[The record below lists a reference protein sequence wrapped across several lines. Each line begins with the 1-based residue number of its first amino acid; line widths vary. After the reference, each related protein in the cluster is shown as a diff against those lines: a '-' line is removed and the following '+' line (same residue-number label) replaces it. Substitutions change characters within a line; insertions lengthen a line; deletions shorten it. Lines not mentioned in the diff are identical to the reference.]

1 MIDKLRKKMANRMP
15 LIKFVFAIVLLPMTF
30 AISTVAAQG
39 SADQL
44 SLMPMPK
51 SLNLT
56 AEKFRLSDSFKV
68 AIVGPAHPRLYTGA
82 TRFLRRLAGRTGFF
96 LPQDFLTPGN
106 QPQAAE
112 LLIRCRRSGEVKLGE
127 DESYTLD
134 ISGSRL
140 TLTAATDLGAL
151 HGLETVLQLL
161 SVDEHGYYF
170 PGMKIDDAPR
180 FPWRGLLIDACR
192 HFMPVEVI
200 LRNLDGM
207 AAVKMNVLHWHLS
220 EDQGFRVESK
230 VYPKLHELGSDG
242 LYYTQA
248 QIREVI
254 AYANERGIRVIPE
267 FDVPGH
273 ATSWLVAYPELG
285 SAPGPY
291 KIERNWGIFY
301 PVINPVNEFTYEF
314 LDKFFG
320 EMAAL
325 FPDPYFHIGGDEIE
339 HGDDHKAEHWN
350 NNPEIQAFM
359 KKNRIPDNAALQA
372 YFNSRVLN
380 ILTKHGKIMVGWDE
394 ILHESMPTN
403 IVIQSWRGRESMV
416 SAAQK
421 GYQSILSNGYYIDL
435 IQSTDFHYLND
446 PLPADTPLS
455 PAEQKKI
462 LGGEATM
469 WSEMVSPETVDSR
482 IWPRTAAIAERLWS
496 PRDVDDVDDMYRR
509 LDKLSFELEELGLQ
523 HEKNYGMMLRRL
535 TRNHDITAL
544 RNFVDVIEP
553 VKIYN
558 RNRLRAQTSFSPL
571 TRVVD
576 AARPDAAVARNFRQ
590 DVDAYLGAGERDR
603 ALAAAIRSRLE
614 LWQQN
619 HAGLVALVNVS
630 PVLAEIESLSADLQ
644 AISAIGLRALAL
656 LEANASADAAW
667 FAEARLALEQ
677 AKEPRGQTEL
687 MVVSPIARLVAAAG
701 GE

>member
-1 MIDKLRKKMANRMP
+1 MAFSVSILM
-15 LIKFVFAIVLLPMTF
+15 
-30 AISTVAAQG
+30 AQG
-39 SADQL
+39 NASQL
-44 SLMPMPK
+44 SLMPMPAK
-51 SLNLT
+51 MSLT
-56 AEKFRLSDSFKV
+56 TEKFRLSDSFKV
-68 AIVGPAHPRLYTGA
+68 VIEGKAQQRLYAGA
-82 TRFLRRLAGRTGFF
+82 TKFLRRLAGRTGFF
-96 LPQDFLTPGN
+96 LPQDFLTPDN
-106 QPQAAE
+106 QPKSAE
-112 LLIRCRRSGEVKLGE
+112 LILRCQRAGKVKLGE
-127 DESYTLD
+127 DETYTLEV
-134 ISGSRL
+134 SGNSL

-151 HGLETVLQLL
+151 HGLETLLQLL
-161 SVDEHGYYF
+161 AVDDNGYYF
-170 PGMKIDDAPR
+170 PGVKIEDAPR

-230 VYPKLHELGSDG
+230 IYPKLHELGSDG

-248 QIREVI
+248 QIKEVI
-254 AYANERGIRVIPE
+254 IYAQERGIRVIPE

-273 ATSWLVAYPELG
+273 ATSWLVAYPELA

-291 KIERNWGIFY
+291 KIERNWGIMY
-301 PVINPVNEFTYEF
+301 PVMNPAKEFTYEF

-320 EMAAL
+320 EMAVL

-339 HGDDHKAEHWN
+339 HAGGHEAEHWN

-359 KKNRIPDNAALQA
+359 KKQNIPDNAALQA
-372 YFNSRVLN
+372 YFNSRILK

-416 SAAQK
+416 KAAQK

-435 IQSTDFHYLND
+435 IQPTDFHYLND
-446 PLPADTPLS
+446 PLPVDTLLS
-455 PAEQKKI
+455 EAEQKRI

-496 PRDVDDVDDMYRR
+496 PSEVNDIDDMYRR
-509 LDKLSFELEELGLQ
+509 LDKISFELEELGLL
-523 HEKNYGMMLRRL
+523 HERNYAMMLRRL
-535 TRNHDITAL
+535 ARNHDITAL
-544 RNFVDVIEP
+544 KNFVDVIEP

-558 RNRLRAQTSFSPL
+558 RNRLRKQTSSTPL

-576 AARPDAAVARNFRQ
+576 TARPDAKVARIFRK
-590 DVDAYLGAGERDR
+590 DVDAYLGETKKNA
-603 ALAAAIRSRLE
+603 ALAEAIKSRLE
-614 LWQQN
+614 LWRQN
-619 HAGLVALVNVS
+619 HAGLVRLVDVS
-630 PVLAEIESLSADLQ
+630 PVLAEIESLSKDLQ
-644 AISAIGLRALAL
+644 AISEIGLQALAMI
-656 LEANASADAAW
+656 EAAESAKADWREKTHA
-667 FAEARLALEQ
+667 ALEK

-687 MVVSPIARLVAAAG
+687 MVVSAIAKLVDAAANFPP
-701 GE
+701 